1 MPRRSKL
8 EVGGV
13 NLRIPQEYERDYGKL
28 LSLLA
33 SVKRGVRVYGDSYV
47 GISSFNTESGVG
59 IFSKYSEIDVDGD
72 WFDIE
77 GFSAA
82 DAEDIEEINVPEKLR
97 PNYAAFY
104 FRLNSDAH
112 VITFETYSESK
123 NLSTRSV
130 GKYFTEVLGLPEVR
144 RQFGKVNVS
153 VILSFST
160 VSEILN
166 RKNLKELNIAIRK
179 PNPDDIGENLAAEIE
194 ERLVEQKAD
203 EYEETLRSKDE
214 DMIEPSDRTRR
225 LALVAAENGSV
236 RAKTVVNGVT
246 TIEKAAE
253 TPQKEVDTYDKE
265 EQSTRDVFLTL
276 SQRFIE
282 RVTQVRQRIIRGD
295 G

>member
-1 MPRRSKL
+1 MARRSKL

-13 NLRIPQEYERDYGKL
+13 NLRIPQEYERDYDKL

-47 GISSFNTESGVG
+47 GISSFNPETGVG
-59 IFSKYSEIDVDGD
+59 VFSKYSEIDVDGD

-82 DAEDIEEINVPEKLR
+82 DVEDIEDINVPEKLR

-104 FRLNSDAH
+104 FRLDSDIH
-112 VITFETYSESK
+112 ILTFETYSGSK

-130 GKYFTEVLGLPEVR
+130 DKYFTEMLGLPEVKR
-144 RQFGKVNVS
+144 EFGKVNVS

-160 VSEILN
+160 VNDILG
-166 RKNLKELNIAIRK
+166 RENLKALTLTIRK

-194 ERLVEQKAD
+194 ERLAEQNAD

-214 DMIEPSDRTRR
+214 DMLAPSDRTRR

-246 TIEKAAE
+246 TVEKAAE
-253 TPQKEVDTYDKE
+253 TPQKEVDTYDKDE
-265 EQSTRDVFLTL
+265 RSTRDVFLTL
-276 SQRFIE
+276 SQRFRE
-282 RVTQVRQRIIRGD
+282 KVVQVRQRIIHGD